1 MLEFI
6 LLSLL
11 ALFLIVWIWIDFI
24 QFLAEGKSNFL
35 LREKAIFAKLKAI
48 FAKEAFFLRE

>member
-24 QFLAEGKSNFL
+24 QFLAEGK
-35 LREKAIFAKLKAI
+35 
-48 FAKEAFFLRE
+48 KEE